1 MLLLIY
7 LLSIWPKNR
16 EWLVTR
22 VKTKKKELKATR
34 GANKIRKSKVSRI
47 LLTPRIAL
55 DEPSLDTYIAEEIQE
70 KQLFI
75 QLYLFICIHAL

>member
-1 MLLLIY
+1 MYLYEKNIHHSSVKNINHVLLLIY

-47 LLTPRIAL
+47 LLTLRITL
-55 DEPSLDTYIAEEIQE
+55 DEPSLDT
-70 KQLFI
+70 
-75 QLYLFICIHAL
+75 